1 MWWNFQ
7 GTCTGGEEHTFAAAV
22 VLRRLVM
29 AGDTAKGV
37 AAGEESRGGVAAGTR
52 GPHSWLS
59 QQRC

>member
-1 MWWNFQ
+1 
-7 GTCTGGEEHTFAAAV
+7 
-22 VLRRLVM
+22 M